1 MSIKKIFKNKNLYL
15 RFIPMSIAATCIIF
29 FAVKNA
35 LYPPNPEKFNL
46 ALHIFKTLPTL
57 VTLAVQLL
65 LMSANKYGFLLGG
78 TNAAIY
84 GIVYILSGAPFSAV
98 SALLISFPL
107 QIYSFFNWK
116 KNSSGKTVE
125 LRWLPLYAKF
135 IVLGITVALW
145 AFCYFV
151 LAKYNILPCKI
162 PVLDTIIFTLGT
174 VVTVLS
180 SIRFIDSQY
189 ISFVSASFGLIMWI
203 LLTIEDPSTNI
214 SHAIIAV
221 YNLYCIGL
229 TAINWTSIYNKSK
242 KKLNVKS

>member
-1 MSIKKIFKNKNLYL
+1 MSIVAI
-15 RFIPMSIAATCIIF
+15 CILF

-35 LYPPNPEKFNL
+35 LYPADPDNFNL
-46 ALHIFKTLPTL
+46 AIHIFKTLPTL
-57 VTLAVQLL
+57 VTLVVQLL

-84 GIVYILSGAPFSAV
+84 GIVYIISGAPFSAA

-116 KNSSGKTVE
+116 KNSQGKTVA
-125 LRWLPLYAKF
+125 LRWLPLYGK
-135 IVLGITVALW
+135 ITVLCITVALW

-151 LAKYNILPCKI
+151 LAKYEILPCKI
-162 PVLDTIIFTLGT
+162 PLLDTIIFTIGT

-180 SIRFIDSQY
+180 SIRYIDSQY
-189 ISFVSASFGLIMWI
+189 MNTISCVCGLIMWT
-203 LLTIEDPSTNI
+203 LFTIEDPAANI

-221 YNLYCIGL
+221 YNLYCVSL
-229 TAINWTSIYNKSK
+229 TAVNWTLIYNKNK
-242 KKLNVKS
+242 KNAVPVEK